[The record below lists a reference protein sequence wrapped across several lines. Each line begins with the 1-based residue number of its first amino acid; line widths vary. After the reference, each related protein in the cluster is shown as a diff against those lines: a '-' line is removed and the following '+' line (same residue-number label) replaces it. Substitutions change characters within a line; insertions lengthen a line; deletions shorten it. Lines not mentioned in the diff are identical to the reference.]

1 MLEEDEEGEGPP
13 EEGGGALTP
22 PLLLAVVA
30 AALSSVQV
38 GFNVGVLNVPYRA
51 LSNTSLWQRG
61 PSPPVA
67 VPLLPLGAVPAALA
81 AAPAAERLGRK
92 GALLASNGLAV
103 IGGAL
108 MGGAELGPTYALVV
122 IGRLVTGLHSGLASG
137 LVPLYVEEVAPP
149 PLQGALSAA
158 HEAGFALGLLTS
170 QVLALPPLLGSV
182 RSLPALLAL
191 GMLPAALQLL
201 LLPMG
206 PGGAHGACAGPAP
219 RLGLPQLWGRGQLRQ
234 PMAIVVGA
242 ALGKELAGIGALYY
256 YSTAIFERAGLPQP
270 TWATV
275 ATGVINMAATLAAGA
290 LWRRAGRRA
299 LLMGGLLGMAL
310 SSVVMTMGMSMK
322 APWPLPP
329 TLAMG
334 GGLLL
339 VSSFAMGPGLIP
351 RLLPMEL
358 IPIPARAAAAGVTA
372 AMAWAGNGAVA
383 AAVPHMELSLGPFL
397 FLPFGV
403 LAAVSALGVFLF
415 LPETRGAPLGP
426 PKPSTELQLLGG
438 S

>member
-1 MLEEDEEGEGPP
+1 
-13 EEGGGALTP
+13 
-22 PLLLAVVA
+22 
-30 AALSSVQV
+30 
-38 GFNVGVLNVPYRA
+38 
-51 LSNTSLWQRG
+51 
-61 PSPPVA
+61 
-67 VPLLPLGAVPAALA
+67 
-81 AAPAAERLGRK
+81 
-92 GALLASNGLAV
+92 
-103 IGGAL
+103 

-275 ATGVINMAATLAAGA
+275 ATGVINMAATLAAVSPAPFPPCPAPFGA
-290 LWRRAGRRA
+290 VSQWERGWCDTWSSRPAGGA
-299 LLMGGLLGMAL
+299 VAQGGAQGAAHGGAAGHGPELGGDDNGDEHEGPMAA
-310 SSVVMTMGMSMK
+310 
-322 APWPLPP
+322 APHPGY
-329 TLAMG
+329 G
-334 GGLLL
+334 GGSAPGLLL
-339 VSSFAMGPGLIP
+339 RYG
-351 RLLPMEL
+351 
-358 IPIPARAAAAGVTA
+358 ARAHPKAAP
-372 AMAWAGNGAVA
+372 NGADPDPSA
-383 AAVPHMELSLGPFL
+383 CGCCWCHCSHGLGWQWGCGGCCAPYGALPWSVPVPPLWGPCGCFC
-397 FLPFGV
+397 PWGV
-403 LAAVSALGVFLF
+403 PVPA
-415 LPETRGAPLGP
+415 
-426 PKPSTELQLLGG
+426 
-438 S
+438 